1 MEVDTENVAM
11 DETDALMRANDGGGV
26 ITSNVNDDDG
36 APTVEETYE
45 ITTTRRKTIRTSYKI
60 QERVVHFGYYW
71 YRLVIP
77 YDGLVVLEVANA
89 DYVKFTKSFRCGR
102 FSIPRCNVFSVG
114 RSDERE
120 DPPSRLSSHVR
131 QTTAI
136 LRHCQDDDFRTGNEL
151 ASSAETTA
159 GNVSLR
165 ENVYERTREIIRIL
179 PDGDKNEEGM
189 RENAPREFEHS
200 WHVQR
205 GLDKNS
211 SSPWVI
217 RPCACEAAR

>member
-11 DETDALMRANDGGGV
+11 DETDALMRTDNGGGV

-71 YRLVIP
+71 YRLVTP
-77 YDGLVVLEVANA
+77 YDGLVVLEVANH
-89 DYVKFTKSFRCGR
+89 VKFTKSFRRGR
-102 FSIPRCNVFSVG
+102 FSIPRCNVFSVCQ
-114 RSDERE
+114 SDERE

-131 QTTAI
+131 QTAAI

-159 GNVSLR
+159 GNVSPR
-165 ENVYERTREIIRIL
+165 ENVYER
-179 PDGDKNEEGM
+179 M

-200 WHVQR
+200 WHAQR

-217 RPCACEAAR
+217 RPCACEAVR